1 VKTKQGLTP
10 LEYAAEMSYGVDE
23 SAPPLPEVDA
33 GLDPLRA
40 LEDAVLPCLER
51 PPCVVSFSGGRDSS
65 AVLAAA
71 TQAARREGLPL
82 PIPVT
87 LRYPDSPEADES
99 AWQELVV
106 RHLDLHGWERLE
118 QVRGERDLLGP
129 LARRVLRRH
138 GVLAP
143 FGVYSMI
150 PILERAAGG
159 SMLTGEDGDGLF
171 GSWPWARAF
180 AVLRR
185 RARPETRD
193 LVRLAH
199 LGSPA
204 AVRRQVVRRLRS
216 FSPPWL
222 RPEAAAAFRAAR
234 EEHIVAQPRR
244 WDRRVA
250 WWSRLR
256 YVGLIRSGYEIVAAD
271 HDVHVLHPFFE
282 RPFLAALAR
291 RGGWSGFGGRTETMR
306 AVFSSVLPEAVL
318 VREDKGD
325 FTSPAWGPDARAFLS
340 RWSGGGVPGDLVDEK
355 ALRREW
361 ASPFPDI
368 RTALLLHGAW
378 LEASA
383 GAAVDEPVD
392 DLSHG
397 GPASRSRELPAR

>member
-10 LEYAAEMSYGVDE
+10 LEHAAEMSYGVDE
-23 SAPPLPEVDA
+23 SAPPLPDVEP
-33 GLDPLRA
+33 GLEPLQA

-51 PPCVVSFSGGRDSS
+51 SPCVVSFSGGRDSS

-71 TQAARREGLPL
+71 TRAARREGLPL

-87 LRYPDSPEADES
+87 LRYPGAPEADES
-99 AWQELVV
+99 KWQELVV
-106 RHLDLHGWERLE
+106 RHLGLDDWERLD

-143 FGVYSMI
+143 FGVYSMV

-159 SMLTGEDGDGLF
+159 AVLTGEDGDGLF
-171 GSWPWARAF
+171 GTWPWARSF
-180 AVLRR
+180 DVLSG
-185 RARPETRD
+185 RARPQARD
-193 LVRLAH
+193 LGRLAH
-199 LGSPA
+199 LASPTP
-204 AVRRQVVRRLRS
+204 VRRQFVRRFRS

-234 EEHIVAQPRR
+234 EEHVVSQPRR
-244 WDRRVA
+244 WDRRVG

-256 YVGLIRSGYEIVAAD
+256 YVSLIRSGFEIVAAD
-271 HDVHVLHPFFE
+271 HDVRVLHPFFE
-282 RPFLAALAR
+282 PRFLVALAG
-291 RGGWSGFGGRTETMR
+291 RGGWIGFGGRTETMR
-306 AVFSSVLPEAVL
+306 AVFSSVLPDAVL
-318 VREDKGD
+318 AREDKGD

-340 RWSGGGVPGDLVDEK
+340 GWSGGGVPRDLVDEE

-361 ASPFPDI
+361 ASPLPDI

-378 LEASA
+378 LQGSA
-383 GAAVDEPVD
+383 GAGVEQPLD
-392 DLSHG
+392 DLRHG